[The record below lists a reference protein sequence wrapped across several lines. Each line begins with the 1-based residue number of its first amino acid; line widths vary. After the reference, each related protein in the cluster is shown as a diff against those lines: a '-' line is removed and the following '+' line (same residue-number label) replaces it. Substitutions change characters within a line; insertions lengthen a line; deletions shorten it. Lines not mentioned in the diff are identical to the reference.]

1 MKKTPR
7 TFVTPRKLVLRAQ
20 TLRVLADDDLRG
32 AVGGL
37 DSGNAM
43 VPPST
48 PAVEPNR
55 CAARRGHGV
64 ASFARHSVPAFG
76 W

>member
-20 TLRVLADDDLRG
+20 TLRVLADVDLRG

-37 DSGNAM
+37 DSGNA
-43 VPPST
+43 PC
-48 PAVEPNR
+48 PAVVDT
-55 CAARRGHGV
+55 GDV
-64 ASFARHSVPAFG
+64 ACPT
-76 W
+76 WPK